1 MDFIEIGT
9 SDFETEIQK
18 NDSKIGLS
26 VEPVRHYLD
35 KLPNKKGCIKL
46 NVAVS
51 NYTGNATINYL
62 SEENIDKF
70 KLPEWVKG
78 CNTINSYHPTVSMK
92 LLEKGIHIKD
102 IITSYSVEC
111 KPLVQIM
118 TENNVSGVYY
128 LKIDTEGHDTTI
140 LKHFYNSI
148 NNNDFLPHVVL
159 FESNILSKEID
170 VKEIINILQY
180 IGYDLVQSN
189 HDTILKLNLTKLRN
203 KSKFTKIE
211 NYCVMEYPAE
221 YNPDYLPYENTLEH
235 AQQYCIENGYTA
247 VTYQNNRYEVRVG
260 KYIQYHN
267 DFDITSWIYI

>member
-51 NYTGNATINYL
+51 NYIGNATINYL

-170 VKEIINILQY
+170 VKEIINVLQY
-180 IGYDLVQSN
+180 IGYDLIQSN
-189 HDTILKLNLTKLRN
+189 HDTLLKLNLTKLRN
-203 KSKFTKIE
+203 KNKFTQIK
-211 NYCVMEYPAE
+211 NYCVMDYPAE
-221 YNPDYLPYENTLEH
+221 YNPDNLPHENTLEH
-235 AQQYCIENGYTA
+235 AQQYCIENGCTA
-247 VTYQNNRYEVRVG
+247 VIYQNNRYEVRVG
-260 KYIQYHN
+260 KYIQYLN